1 MANEDEPTE
10 VEATES
16 EPEPKP
22 VRRAV
27 SNPEIHPG
35 VADPAVKKKGK

>member
-1 MANEDEPTE
+1 MANEEEPK
-10 VEATES
+10 EAKAAES